1 MAAWVH
7 LSTRLLFVFS
17 LLHFRGFNAESA
29 ASLKHTYLES
39 LDKKCIFL
47 SKKRKK
53 KTKMEWYQL
62 YLGDTRNLTLL
73 QHHYDVTKLY
83 GRWIDFEESKGLMGN
98 FIWWRKIP
106 ENICLDEDVLKKSWR
121 CLSSSSSRDV
131 LINSN
136 IFASVIRFQ
145 KTSSRRFNQD
155 QYIRLGH
162 TSSKS
167 LEHVFKTSS
176 GRLAK
181 TSSRHLQD
189 VLKTFWRRFEDVF
202 KTSCKDAFKTSV
214 AYHQVKL
221 FA

>member
-1 MAAWVH
+1 MATWVH
-7 LSTRLLFVFS
+7 LSTHLLFVIS

-73 QHHYDVTKLY
+73 QHQYDVTKLY
-83 GRWIDFEESKGLMGN
+83 GRWIDFGESKGLMGN
-98 FIWWRKIP
+98 FIWWRKIS
-106 ENICLDEDVLKKSWR
+106 ENICIDEDILKKSWR

-136 IFASVIRFQ
+136 IFASVIRLQ
-145 KTSSRRFNQD
+145 KTLSRRFNQD

-167 LEHVFKTSS
+167 LEHVFKKSS
-176 GRLAK
+176 RRLAK

-189 VLKTFWRRFEDVF
+189 VLKTFWRRLQDFLRRCLQDVCGV
-202 KTSCKDAFKTSV
+202 SSG
-214 AYHQVKL
+214 
-221 FA
+221 